1 MPRQSPARRRFLA
14 VATLGFCLGCAAS
27 EPIDIDDLA
36 KNRGTPAGA
45 SGTNVSGLAGAG
57 GPGIAGTTGAGASAS
72 AGTTGTAGSIATA
85 GTTGRG
91 GAQSSI
97 TTSGQAGTTG
107 DAGTTG
113 NAGTGGS
120 GGNNVSGQA
129 GTTGGAGT
137 TGRGGT
143 TGFAGAIGTAGR
155 GGTTGTAGRGGTTGT
170 AGRGGTGGGSPDAGT
185 NPDGAATQ
193 TFADIYTTILV
204 PYCSGSSCH
213 NPGTQAG
220 IRFASQ
226 STAYSDIL
234 PRVTP
239 GNGTNSSF
247 YRTVNSGSMPRGQA
261 KLSATNLAKIKTWID
276 QGALNN

>member
-36 KNRGTPAGA
+36 KNRGTPVGDP
-45 SGTNVSGLAGAG
+45 TGLAGAG
-57 GPGIAGTTGAGASAS
+57 GPGIAGTTGAG

-91 GAQSSI
+91 GAQSNI
-97 TTSGQAGTTG
+97 TSGQAGTTG

-129 GTTGGAGT
+129 GTTGNA
-137 TGRGGT
+137 GT
-143 TGFAGAIGTAGR
+143 TGFAGTTGTAGR

-170 AGRGGTGGGSPDAGT
+170 AGTGGGSVDAGT

-193 TFADIYTTILV
+193 TFTDIYMTILT
-204 PYCSGSSCH
+204 PFCAGSSCH
-213 NPGTQAG
+213 NPGSQG
-220 IRFASQ
+220 GVGFSSQ
-226 STAYSDIL
+226 SSAYSAVKS
-234 PRVTP
+234 RVTP
-239 GNGTNSSF
+239 GNGAGSRF
-247 YRTVNSGSMPRGQA
+247 YSTVNSGSMPRGQA
-261 KLSATNLAKIKTWID
+261 KLSAANLAKIKTWID

>member
-36 KNRGTPAGA
+36 KNRGTPVGDP
-45 SGTNVSGLAGAG
+45 TGLAGAG
-57 GPGIAGTTGAGASAS
+57 GPGIAGTTGAGANAS

-97 TTSGQAGTTG
+97 TSGQAGTTG

-113 NAGTGGS
+113 NAGSGGS

-143 TGFAGAIGTAGR
+143 TGFAGTIGTAGR

-185 NPDGAATQ
+185 NPDGAATV
-193 TFADIYTTILV
+193 TFTDVYTTILV

-213 NPGTQAG
+213 NPGTQGG
-220 IRFASQ
+220 IGFASQ
-226 STAYSDIL
+226 STAYNAVKG
-234 PRVTP
+234 RVTP

-261 KLSATNLAKIKTWID
+261 KLSQANLDKIRIWID